1 MNTIS
6 LEQRIIELETR
17 LSYQDHTIE
26 QLNEVVT
33 AQQRQIDHLEKG
45 MRAIRSHLGTADAT
59 DTRRPD
65 DEAPP
70 PHY

>member
-1 MNTIS
+1 MNIES

-17 LSYQDHTIE
+17 LSYQDHIIE

-33 AQQRQIDHLEKG
+33 AQQQQIDRLETA
-45 MRAIRSHLGTADAT
+45 MRGLREQFSGNASI
-59 DTRRPD
+59 RRPD
-65 DEAPP
+65 EETPP

>member
-1 MNTIS
+1 MSIEA

-33 AQQRQIDHLEKG
+33 AQQRQIDRLEAG
-45 MRAIRSHLGTADAT
+45 LRGLREQQAGGDQIRH
-59 DTRRPD
+59 PD
-65 DEAPP
+65 EETPP

>member
-1 MNTIS
+1 MNS
-6 LEQRIIELETR
+6 ERLEQRIIELETR

-33 AQQRQIDHLEKG
+33 AQQRQIDRLEKG
-45 MRAIRSHLGTADAT
+45 MQNLRTQFAD
-59 DTRRPD
+59 DGPGIRRPD
-65 DEAPP
+65 EETPP

>member
-1 MNTIS
+1 MNRDS

-33 AQQRQIDHLEKG
+33 AQQRQIDRLEQAL
-45 MRAIRSHLGTADAT
+45 RALHGSDASGI
-59 DTRRPD
+59 RRPD
-65 DEAPP
+65 EETPP

>member
-1 MNTIS
+1 MSIEA

-33 AQQRQIDHLEKG
+33 AQQRQIDRLEAG
-45 MRAIRSHLGTADAT
+45 LRGLREQQAGGDRI
-59 DTRRPD
+59 RRPD
-65 DEAPP
+65 EETPP

>member
-1 MNTIS
+1 MNIET
-6 LEQRIIELETR
+6 LEQRITELETR

-33 AQQRQIDHLEKG
+33 TQQRQIDRLEAG
-45 MRAIRSHLGTADAT
+45 VRGLRQQQADGGQI
-59 DTRRPD
+59 RRPD
-65 DEAPP
+65 EETPP

>member
-1 MNTIS
+1 MNTDIM
-6 LEQRIIELETR
+6 EQRIIELETR

-33 AQQRQIDHLEKG
+33 MQQRQIELLQKTLLSLHEQMAGD
-45 MRAIRSHLGTADAT
+45 
-59 DTRRPD
+59 DTILQPD
-65 DEAPP
+65 EEAPP

>member
-1 MNTIS
+1 MNES

-33 AQQRQIDHLEKG
+33 AQQRQLDRLKDSL
-45 MRAIRSHLGTADAT
+45 RAIRAHLRDAD
-59 DTRRPD
+59 DDGIRHPD
-65 DEAPP
+65 EETPP

>member
-1 MNTIS
+1 MNIVET

-33 AQQRQIDHLEKG
+33 AQQRQIDRL
-45 MRAIRSHLGTADAT
+45 DASLRGLREQQT
-59 DTRRPD
+59 DGDQIRRPD
-65 DEAPP
+65 EEAPP

>member
-1 MNTIS
+1 MNTET
-6 LEQRIIELETR
+6 LEQRITELETR

-33 AQQRQIDHLEKG
+33 AQQRQIDRLETG
-45 MRAIRSHLGTADAT
+45 LRGLHAQQADGPQI
-59 DTRRPD
+59 RRPD
-65 DEAPP
+65 EETPP

>member
-1 MNTIS
+1 MNTET

-33 AQQRQIDHLEKG
+33 AQQRQIDRLEAG
-45 MRAIRSHLGTADAT
+45 LRGLRAQQAEGSQI
-59 DTRRPD
+59 RRPD
-65 DEAPP
+65 EETPP

>member
-1 MNTIS
+1 MNSTS

-33 AQQRQIDHLEKG
+33 AQQRQIDRLEDG
-45 MRAIRSHLGTADAT
+45 LRAIRAHLQAGTSSGI
-59 DTRRPD
+59 RRPD
-65 DEAPP
+65 EETPP